1 MTLQVLW
8 FKRDLR
14 VFDHQPLVEAS
25 QRGPV
30 LCVYVLEDEYW
41 QLAETSNR
49 QWLFIRESLQDLQQQ
64 LAALGGNL
72 LIVRSS
78 VCDMLSTLLQ
88 IVGPFAL
95 YSHQETGNLW
105 TYQRDLQVAAWCK
118 QHQVR
123 WSEYA
128 QHGVRRGNHQP
139 AMKKSAIDPSATN
152 QPEHAA
158 PSQETPTASLPARKA
173 NRNAADPEAW
183 HKHWEHWSQQLVLP
197 LPTQLQFADVAAICA
212 AWMGVATGFRS
223 EGHLSVDRPLLTGQ
237 PILTAAELPWQICD
251 DEFTCP
257 GRQPGGRQAGLALLD
272 SFLNQRS
279 QYYQRSISSPLTAQS
294 GCSRLSA
301 HLAYGTLSMRE
312 VLSRL
317 DLAAQ
322 QYPDRLWCRNLS
334 AFRSRLVWH
343 CYFMQKLENNP
354 DAGRVNL
361 NRKYDALVRPWD
373 QERFLAWRLGRT
385 GWPLVDACM
394 RFLIYH
400 GWLNFRMR
408 AMLVSVA
415 CYTLKL
421 PWQPVSDYLAG
432 LFVDFE
438 PGIHYPQIQMQSGT
452 TGQQVLRIYNP
463 VKQAQDL
470 DPEGIFVRC
479 WLPELA
485 NVSKVWIF
493 EPWRMPEGMRLR
505 SGLHDYPL
513 PPVDFVVSHREAKDE
528 MTLLRQKTSS
538 SRRSSVTGQQTK
550 KTLKAQPVSKKIPSA
565 AAQYTA
571 SNQALQF
578 SLFDEDSAG

>member
-1 MTLQVLW
+1 MLQVIW

-30 LCVYVLEDEYW
+30 LCIYVLEDEYW

-78 VCDMLSTLLQ
+78 VCDMLHTLLKH
-88 IVGPFAL
+88 IGPFTL
-95 YSHQETGNLW
+95 YSHQETGNVW
-105 TYQRDLQVAAWCK
+105 TYQRDIQVATWCK
-118 QHQVR
+118 QHQIR
-123 WSEYA
+123 WQEYA
-128 QHGVRRGNHQP
+128 QHAVRRGLAKP
-139 AMKKSAIDPSATN
+139 ALQKSSKSQSTEHSATG
-152 QPEHAA
+152 QPS
-158 PSQETPTASLPARKA
+158 PLPQSRKQYSVGK
-173 NRNAADPEAW
+173 RISTDPEAW
-183 HKHWEHWSQQLVLP
+183 HQHWAHWSQQLVLP
-197 LPTQLQFADVAAICA
+197 QPTLLHFADVTARCVTAFA
-212 AWMGVATGFRS
+212 GQ
-223 EGHLSVDRPLLTGQ
+223 LLTA
-237 PILTAAELPWQICD
+237 TALPWQVCD

-257 GRQPGGRQAGLALLD
+257 GRQLGGRQAALMVLD
-272 SFLNQRS
+272 SFLTQRS
-279 QYYQRSISSPLTAQS
+279 QRYQASISSPLTAES

-301 HLAYGTLSMRE
+301 HLAYGTVSLRE
-312 VLSRL
+312 VLARL
-317 DLAAQ
+317 DLAVQ
-322 QYPDRLWCRNLS
+322 QYPDRHWCRNLA

-343 CYFMQKLENNP
+343 CYFMQKLENQP
-354 DAGRVNL
+354 DAGMVNL

-373 QERFLAWRLGRT
+373 PDRFNAWRLGRT

-394 RFLIYH
+394 RYLIYH

-421 PWQPVSDYLAG
+421 PWQPVSDYLAT

-470 DPEGIFVRC
+470 DPEGVFVRR
-479 WLPELA
+479 WLPELTQ
-485 NVSKVWIF
+485 VSNVWIF
-493 EPWRMPEGMRLR
+493 EPWRMPSQMRHRL
-505 SGLHDYPL
+505 GFADYPL
-513 PPVDFVVSHREAKDE
+513 PLVDFSLSHRDAKDE
-528 MTLLRQKTSS
+528 ITLLRTGSSATKNTRPSSDTSQKRG
-538 SRRSSVTGQQTK
+538 RRQPRPTGNTAAQK
-550 KTLKAQPVSKKIPSA
+550 KAQSSPQQSA
-565 AAQYTA
+565 V
-571 SNQALQF
+571 QF
-578 SLFDEDSAG
+578 RLFADE

>member
-49 QWLFIRESLQDLQQQ
+49 QWLFIRESLQDLQLQ

-78 VCDMLSTLLQ
+78 VCNMLSMLLQ
-88 IVGPFAL
+88 NVGPFVL

-105 TYQRDLQVAAWCK
+105 TYQRDIQVANWCK

-123 WSEYA
+123 WQEYA
-128 QHGVRRGNHQP
+128 QHAVRRGQLNPVSKKPSKGQSKVNAATLRPQP
-139 AMKKSAIDPSATN
+139 L
-152 QPEHAA
+152 QH
-158 PSQETPTASLPARKA
+158 TASRMQSSAGKRT
-173 NRNAADPEAW
+173 AADPEAW
-183 HKHWEHWSQQLVLP
+183 HQQWALWSQQLVLP
-197 LPTQLQFADVAAICA
+197 QPTALHFADVAATCA
-212 AWMGVATGFRS
+212 TVFGS
-223 EGHLSVDRPLLTGQ
+223 QLLTA
-237 PILTAAELPWQICD
+237 TALPWQVCD

-257 GRQPGGRQAGLALLD
+257 GRQLGGRQAALMVLD

-279 QYYQRSISSPLTAQS
+279 QRYQASISSPLTAES

-301 HLAYGTLSMRE
+301 HLAYGTLSLRE
-312 VLSRL
+312 VLARL
-317 DLAAQ
+317 DLALQ
-322 QYPDRLWCRNLS
+322 QSPDRMWCRNLA

-343 CYFMQKLENNP
+343 CYFMQKLESNP
-354 DAGRVNL
+354 DAGLVNL
-361 NRKYDALVRPWD
+361 NRKYDGLVRPWD
-373 QERFLAWRLGRT
+373 PERFNAWRLGRT

-394 RFLIYH
+394 RYLIYH

-421 PWQPVSDYLAG
+421 PWQPVSDYLAT

-470 DPEGIFVRC
+470 DPEGVFVRR
-479 WLPELA
+479 WLPELTQ
-485 NVSKVWIF
+485 VSNVWIF
-493 EPWRMPEGMRLR
+493 EPWRMPPQMRHRL
-505 SGLHDYPL
+505 GCTDYPL
-513 PPVDFVVSHREAKDE
+513 PLVDFSLSHRDAKDE
-528 MTLLRQKTSS
+528 ITLLRTGSLAPRTNVSSKDTPQKAA
-538 SRRSSVTGQQTK
+538 RQQPLANG
-550 KTLKAQPVSKKIPSA
+550 KTAAQKKAQSSA
-565 AAQYTA
+565 QQSAV
-571 SNQALQF
+571 QF
-578 SLFDEDSAG
+578 SLFTDE